1 MGASISGILCLLM
14 VLGEQELVDSLI
26 DLLYSYLPRGE
37 GVEWLIWKLSALENL
52 IFTLF
57 VKFWEVL
64 IG

>member
-26 DLLYSYLPRGE
+26 DLLYSYLPREE
-37 GVEWLIWKLSALENL
+37 GVEWLIWNLSALENL

>member
-37 GVEWLIWKLSALENL
+37 GVE
-52 IFTLF
+52 
-57 VKFWEVL
+57 
-64 IG
+64 